1 MGILERAKRATP
13 QMYGGRRGGGE
24 VGGGGRGGMPVETR
38 EAMTDGSDKVEG
50 MDKEDIC
57 GGKERMRPF

>member
-1 MGILERAKRATP
+1 MKRLGILERAKCARP

-24 VGGGGRGGMPVETR
+24 VGGGMPVETR
-38 EAMTDGSDKVEG
+38 EAMTDGSDKLEG

-57 GGKERMRPF
+57 GGKEKLRPF

>member
-1 MGILERAKRATP
+1 MKRLEILERAKRATP
-13 QMYGGRRGGGE
+13 HMYGGGRGDRE
-24 VGGGGRGGMPVETR
+24 VGGMPVETR

-57 GGKERMRPF
+57 GGKEKMRPF